1 LFPLSASATEPADPQ
16 TASYTIFYTGR
27 LFGYFRYPELQKT
40 SDHGCPSLESNGP
53 LPQTAAPEALAFQ
66 EELKT
71 MHANTTGT
79 ELRVAVGDNFAP
91 YLLGRDIWDN
101 TTPSSQTPSKTAEDL
116 DAKAAYEYDTDQKK
130 WVHSNELTGAGYTAY
145 IEGQGAIPTDNVAC
159 FLMAMQFDAIVPGA
173 HDFIFGP
180 ERPREIARFMVKPT
194 GQGYHT
200 VRMLGANLYFKTR
213 YLDPEKPF
221 GAEGAD
227 PDTQP
232 AISKPVSSPK
242 GNASDEGIKPILPK
256 VSLPWMR
263 AIRIRGSLSVDFS
276 KSENESE
283 NMDPEAALQRAE
295 FTDDQKSKFDAF
307 LKGTDCISPKEP
319 NKSCPITGTDPE
331 YSRQRRE
338 FVFTRKL
345 ASAKIVCPDPN
356 PKETYLTQ
364 CRTPILDLLPED
376 DSPVRTDVLWWIQ
389 QTDLL
394 QPNTRYQ
401 IETTLSST
409 ASDARKGPTFVVQMP
424 YFEYPYAPQ
433 HFGDEGTFRPW
444 VYKNHNGTG
453 NGQSVA
459 IFGVVDPDLR
469 QYIGR
474 LNSTWLSVV
483 SGKDHAVDNRH
494 ETDLEVSDSAE
505 ALLQALEMCRQDEQC
520 KSARKILLA
529 EMPRDKV
536 YTMLGTFHA
545 LAQFRP
551 FDAVIAQADPD
562 HATGNNILLQNS
574 GPLPTRLQVP
584 DIPILV
590 PGSHFRSNDPYHI
603 RVRLQAAMIKR
614 THVEV
619 TPSVSLGKSSVVDLV
634 ENTVYFSNSNQKLD
648 PLRTVHNNTSTPTT
662 NPPLHFPTALANL
675 LGPLHVPANLVK
687 SLTTAT
693 LSANEWKVALDDAA
707 VAIMRDVCHADLAIL
722 QQRDV
727 FVAPDVLGRLQ
738 GPDLTKQ
745 DALILIDAMFWK
757 GDGVECLNVP
767 GQTINNLL
775 KRSKE
780 LERQE
785 ENGLATDLTI
795 GWDLITLGADEQS
808 ADDNHRLIDGQFL
821 DPKKLYAVAATD
833 FLADGSTGYPALQ
846 GAEPPPS
853 TTWSTLHLRDLT
865 ALVGD
870 RIVGNSTTDDY
881 YLAAKFQDRFVKP
894 GPRPEPQAAFSKW
907 AKGAF
912 ADFDQFGSMSDFE
925 RFAQEIPRWSIF
937 LYKADASYS
946 ASVHTG
952 TESSL
957 GQRFPGVG
965 FVDLGGANS
974 SSYLFDYS
982 IRAQHD
988 TRRWQFYLQSDFS
1001 YAYKKLRGKTNQYA
1015 RSEPADYWY
1024 EESGMALRLDPRHQN
1039 PSGWKLLIPV
1049 GFRHQI
1055 PPLVQIA
1062 PILPNGKSPASSPS
1076 PVRQE
1081 ADLYPAFRPGIR
1093 WDYLY
1098 PKPNQSA
1105 AQERSGASSAGPP
1118 QSGTLASYLEAGY
1131 QVGELLHSPDGYQFS
1146 GGTTCYVETL
1156 IPCLTKIGAS
1166 SIGSTSIVKSV
1177 IGGRQHLQDGLY
1189 LDFRFDLPI
1198 PFFSKVEYVNENR
1211 GDFFFGARGDAV
1223 VDTRFYDDWRQSLK
1237 IPINHKLSI
1246 APTIELILFQNKIAG
1261 NFYRDYST
1269 FVALNYSLDWH
1280 WKLDVGRVANY
1291 PNPVPTQSALPNR

>member
-1 LFPLSASATEPADPQ
+1 
-16 TASYTIFYTGR
+16 
-27 LFGYFRYPELQKT
+27 
-40 SDHGCPSLESNGP
+40 
-53 LPQTAAPEALAFQ
+53 
-66 EELKT
+66 
-71 MHANTTGT
+71 
-79 ELRVAVGDNFAP
+79 
-91 YLLGRDIWDN
+91 
-101 TTPSSQTPSKTAEDL
+101 
-116 DAKAAYEYDTDQKK
+116 
-130 WVHSNELTGAGYTAY
+130 
-145 IEGQGAIPTDNVAC
+145 
-159 FLMAMQFDAIVPGA
+159 
-173 HDFIFGP
+173 
-180 ERPREIARFMVKPT
+180 
-194 GQGYHT
+194 
-200 VRMLGANLYFKTR
+200 
-213 YLDPEKPF
+213 
-221 GAEGAD
+221 
-227 PDTQP
+227 
-232 AISKPVSSPK
+232 
-242 GNASDEGIKPILPK
+242 
-256 VSLPWMR
+256 
-263 AIRIRGSLSVDFS
+263 
-276 KSENESE
+276 
-283 NMDPEAALQRAE
+283 
-295 FTDDQKSKFDAF
+295 
-307 LKGTDCISPKEP
+307 
-319 NKSCPITGTDPE
+319 
-331 YSRQRRE
+331 
-338 FVFTRKL
+338 
-345 ASAKIVCPDPN
+345 
-356 PKETYLTQ
+356 
-364 CRTPILDLLPED
+364 
-376 DSPVRTDVLWWIQ
+376 
-389 QTDLL
+389 
-394 QPNTRYQ
+394 
-401 IETTLSST
+401 
-409 ASDARKGPTFVVQMP
+409 
-424 YFEYPYAPQ
+424 
-433 HFGDEGTFRPW
+433 
-444 VYKNHNGTG
+444 
-453 NGQSVA
+453 
-459 IFGVVDPDLR
+459 
-469 QYIGR
+469 
-474 LNSTWLSVV
+474 
-483 SGKDHAVDNRH
+483 
-494 ETDLEVSDSAE
+494 
-505 ALLQALEMCRQDEQC
+505 
-520 KSARKILLA
+520 
-529 EMPRDKV
+529 
-536 YTMLGTFHA
+536 
-545 LAQFRP
+545 
-551 FDAVIAQADPD
+551 
-562 HATGNNILLQNS
+562 
-574 GPLPTRLQVP
+574 
-584 DIPILV
+584 
-590 PGSHFRSNDPYHI
+590 
-603 RVRLQAAMIKR
+603 
-614 THVEV
+614 
-619 TPSVSLGKSSVVDLV
+619 
-634 ENTVYFSNSNQKLD
+634 
-648 PLRTVHNNTSTPTT
+648 
-662 NPPLHFPTALANL
+662 
-675 LGPLHVPANLVK
+675 
-687 SLTTAT
+687 
-693 LSANEWKVALDDAA
+693 
-707 VAIMRDVCHADLAIL
+707 
-722 QQRDV
+722 
-727 FVAPDVLGRLQ
+727 
-738 GPDLTKQ
+738 
-745 DALILIDAMFWK
+745 
-757 GDGVECLNVP
+757 
-767 GQTINNLL
+767 
-775 KRSKE
+775 
-780 LERQE
+780 
-785 ENGLATDLTI
+785 
-795 GWDLITLGADEQS
+795 
-808 ADDNHRLIDGQFL
+808 
-821 DPKKLYAVAATD
+821 
-833 FLADGSTGYPALQ
+833 
-846 GAEPPPS
+846 
-853 TTWSTLHLRDLT
+853 
-865 ALVGD
+865 VGD

-1062 PILPNGKSPASSPS
+1062 PILPNGKSTASSPS

-1280 WKLDVGRVANY
+1280 WKLVEGSPIIRTPCRRSQRCRIADELTVPSISGTTTQRRIFRTIWRGVTGRSRPMRCCREMAGLGDRLPGLPTKSGRHMRLQQSGLRSTVRPVAC
-1291 PNPVPTQSALPNR
+1291 PRRSWSSRRSGEVREQTDPSSEKS